1 MDTLTAS
8 LLFFEKSLNMTMILD
23 YLGTFAFAI
32 PGVRLSSGK
41 DIDLFGAFVVGL
53 LTAVGGGTLRDV
65 MLGLTPF
72 WLLTPTY
79 MLISLVAFVLVV
91 LFNDLIQKLTQGVF
105 LFDAIGLGLFTVV
118 GIERALMMGH
128 PAWVAVMMG
137 VITGSFGGLLRDI
150 CINEVPLIFRKD
162 IYAVASLVGGLIYF
176 LLWHLGASD
185 VIVQTFTALS
195 VILARV
201 LCMYY
206 HISLPI
212 LHSKGDEQIER
223 NPRQ

>member
-32 PGVRLSSGK
+32 SGVRLASGK

-79 MLISLVAFVLVV
+79 MLISLAAFVLVG

-137 VITGSFGGLLRDI
+137 VITGAFGGLLRDI

-162 IYAVASLVGGLIYF
+162 IYAVASLVGGLIYV
-176 LLWHLGASD
+176 LLWHLGASHA
-185 VIVQTFTALS
+185 IVQTFTALS
-195 VILARV
+195 VILARMV
-201 LCMYY
+201 SMYY

-212 LHSKGDEQIER
+212 LHSKADEQIER

>member
-1 MDTLTAS
+1 
-8 LLFFEKSLNMTMILD
+8 MTMVLD
-23 YLGTFAFAI
+23 FLGTFAFAI
-32 PGVRLSSGK
+32 SGVRLASGK

-53 LTAVGGGTLRDV
+53 LTAVGGGTVRDV

-79 MLISLVAFVLVV
+79 ILISLLAFVLVL
-91 LFNDLIQKLTQGVF
+91 LFNNLIQKLTRGVF
-105 LFDAIGLGLFTVV
+105 LFDAVGLGLFTVV

-128 PAWVAVMMG
+128 PAWVAIMMG

-162 IYAVASLVGGLIYF
+162 IYAVACLLGGLIYMG
-176 LLWHLGASD
+176 LWHAGASD
-185 VIVQTFTALS
+185 IVVQTFTALS
-195 VILARV
+195 VIVIRV

-212 LHSKGDEQIER
+212 LNSDGDKHIHR
-223 NPRQ
+223 RPRS

>member
-8 LLFFEKSLNMTMILD
+8 LLFFEKSLNVTLILD

-32 PGVRLSSGK
+32 SGVRLASGK

-72 WLLTPTY
+72 WLLTPNY
-79 MLISLVAFVLVV
+79 MLISLLAFFLVL
-91 LFNDLIQKLTQGVF
+91 LFNNLIQKVTRGVF
-105 LFDAIGLGLFTVV
+105 LFDAVGLGLFTVV

-128 PAWVAVMMG
+128 PAWVAIMMG

-150 CINEVPLIFRKD
+150 CINEVPLIFQKD
-162 IYAVASLVGGLIYF
+162 IYAVASLVGGPVYF
-176 LLWHLGASD
+176 LLAHMGASN
-185 VIVQTFTALS
+185 VIVQTFTALT
-195 VILARV
+195 VILVRV

-212 LHSKGDEQIER
+212 LHSDEDRAIR
-223 NPRQ
+223 RRPRT